1 MLSMRFSHGSL
12 RGMESSSDGWNLSW
26 ITHDTEV
33 VRNDFEHLLTRVYW
47 VWQMLCIDLCTLYLT
62 LSAFV
67 PDFRCCCCQSRPEFI
82 ASLLWPILFSISRQG
97 DSTRRAQSHALP
109 GPSSSRPIFLHLA
122 SPSLPQPCRVQL
134 VSTPSK
140 LNFPTARSMILQT
153 YKAKQSWLSML
164 RPSGRVVFKEALE
177 ILRLIDWFR
186 IRSPTHPQRV
196 YSSVSRTPS
205 LVWQVPE
212 QGAGHSGFPY

>member
-1 MLSMRFSHGSL
+1 M
-12 RGMESSSDGWNLSW
+12 
-26 ITHDTEV
+26 
-33 VRNDFEHLLTRVYW
+33 
-47 VWQMLCIDLCTLYLT
+47 
-62 LSAFV
+62 
-67 PDFRCCCCQSRPEFI
+67 PDFRCGCCQSRLEFI
-82 ASLLWPILFSISRQG
+82 ASLLWPILFSISRHG

-164 RPSGRVVFKEALE
+164 RPSGRVVFKESPGNPQ
-177 ILRLIDWFR
+177 IDWLISYPFSYPPTAGLLLSIADSKPCMTSTR
-186 IRSPTHPQRV
+186 TRGWSFWVSLLIKYVNHFLLRRSILKLILFLFLFLSLSP
-196 YSSVSRTPS
+196 SSSKNQALMKRS
-205 LVWQVPE
+205 KAFALSIM
-212 QGAGHSGFPY
+212 A